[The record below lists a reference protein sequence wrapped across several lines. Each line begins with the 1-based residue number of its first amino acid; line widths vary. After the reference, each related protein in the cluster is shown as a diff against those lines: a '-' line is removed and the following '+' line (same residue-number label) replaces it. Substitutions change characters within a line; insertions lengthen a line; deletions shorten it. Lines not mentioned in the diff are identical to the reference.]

1 MNLSHLKLTVA
12 LLLLGVESRSYGQ
25 HGHLRSSIPV
35 SYPTTQEH
43 TPEAA
48 TQWVLFNPGE
58 SKLDSKTI
66 PGKSEDDS
74 EVAQLRAENAKL
86 KEKLKL
92 RGENDRLRKL
102 LADTKTGKVNSSA
115 VDATAKTPI
124 MHPIPTLP
132 PVYLKAKR
140 TNSKDIQEE
149 AAMDTTT
156 AAFAWTPE
164 SQATHTTTAA
174 AREQSNQQEEAN
186 REGGTADTT
195 TAAPREAGTADSATA
210 APVVEEVEEVEVST
224 AVSNGTNLTNVTII
238 RPCNCSNKTEPVV
251 QYNATAVVEKL
262 QQRAQLSAE
271 AAQASLE
278 AINKLGT
285 SKASATAVEAY
296 STANQ
301 AGKIWDHLMTNSLR
315 TEEETLSATEQLKAL
330 TRVNKAAANGYT
342 KAVMKVKDFPPS
354 FPTNVGV
361 GYAGPQKVSLSR
373 QR

>member
-1 MNLSHLKLTVA
+1 MNLSHLMLTVA
-12 LLLLGVESRSYGQ
+12 VLLLGVESRSYS
-25 HGHLRSSIPV
+25 HLRSSIPV

-58 SKLDSKTI
+58 TKLDSKPT

-102 LADTKTGKVNSSA
+102 LADTKTGKVNNSA
-115 VDATAKTPI
+115 VDALGIAKTPI
-124 MHPIPTLP
+124 VHPIPALP

-140 TNSKDIQEE
+140 TNSKDTQEE
-149 AAMDTTT
+149 AAMATTT

-174 AREQSNQQEEAN
+174 AREQNNQQEEAN
-186 REGGTADTT
+186 RESGSAATT
-195 TAAPREAGTADSATA
+195 TAAPREAGTADSTTA
-210 APVVEEVEEVEVST
+210 APVVEEEEEVEVMT